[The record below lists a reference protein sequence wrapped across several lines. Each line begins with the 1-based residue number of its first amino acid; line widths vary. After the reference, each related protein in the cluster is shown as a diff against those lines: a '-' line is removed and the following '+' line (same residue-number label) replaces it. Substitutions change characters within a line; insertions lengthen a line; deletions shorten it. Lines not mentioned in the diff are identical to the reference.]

1 MKGFVGVIQEE
12 DPYLIGLLPKDIG
25 GQACKMRR
33 RNTLKNAI
41 NVKGLYPIFTSLE
54 EFLTLFLA
62 LGHLL
67 NGAWTLW
74 DLSLK
79 R

>member
-1 MKGFVGVIQEE
+1 MKGFVGVTHEK
-12 DPYLIGLLPKDIG
+12 DSCLIGLLPRDIG
-25 GQACKMRR
+25 GQACKRR
-33 RNTLKNAI
+33 HRNTLRNVI
-41 NVKGLYPIFTSLE
+41 SVKGLRRIFTSLE
-54 EFLTLFLA
+54 EFSILFLA

-74 DLSLK
+74 DLSQK